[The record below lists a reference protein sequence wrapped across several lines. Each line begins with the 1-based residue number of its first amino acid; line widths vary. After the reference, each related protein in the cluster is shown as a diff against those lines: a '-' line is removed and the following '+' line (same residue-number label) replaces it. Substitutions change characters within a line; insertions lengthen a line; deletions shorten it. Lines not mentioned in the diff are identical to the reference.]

1 VRIVVGVTVDTEV
14 AVDRLDSVT
23 SVYSV
28 GLDRGTVDHVD
39 WMRHGVDR

>member
-1 VRIVVGVTVDTEV
+1 MRIVVGVTVDTEV

-23 SVYSV
+23 SVYSM

-39 WMRHGVDR
+39 WMGHGVDR